1 MRSTILGT
9 IFKNTS
15 CVLFLSIL
23 VSCSSKSGDAQ
34 NSFLNARKLQS
45 GNMQAISG
53 VTETDTG
60 KSIDLPHYVPDFPPG
75 PGQELF
81 MNRCGVCHSLR
92 YVTMQ
97 PDFPRKTWSKEVD
110 KMIHTYG
117 AHITKEEAEQI
128 TEYLWTIKGKKDA
141 SAK

>member
-1 MRSTILGT
+1 MRLIASRNTIALLTFSLLAACGSPAED
-9 IFKNTS
+9 KPG
-15 CVLFLSIL
+15 VQ
-23 VSCSSKSGDAQ
+23 SSASLRQERSAD
-34 NSFLNARKLQS
+34 
-45 GNMQAISG
+45 MQALTG
-53 VTETDTG
+53 VTTTVNG

-97 PDFPRKTWSKEVD
+97 PDFSRKTWTKEVD

-117 AHITKEEAEQI
+117 AHITKEEADQI

-141 SAK
+141 SVK